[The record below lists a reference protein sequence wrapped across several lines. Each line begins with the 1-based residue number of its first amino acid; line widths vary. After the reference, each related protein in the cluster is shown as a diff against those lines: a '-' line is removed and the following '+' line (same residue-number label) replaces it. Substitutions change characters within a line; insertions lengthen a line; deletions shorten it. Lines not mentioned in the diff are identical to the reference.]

1 MAHKPKA
8 AGKTAND
15 AERMANIPTDAEPYE
30 TKQNPIR
37 DFSEIA
43 DNVPELVG
51 DWNTGRADVTRE
63 NLAKLFSE
71 GMYFDEAFG
80 DEIKLEKRP
89 EIADEEIKDPAALV
103 MEGLV
108 KIISMAKNSSKSKTE

>member
-1 MAHKPKA
+1 M
-8 AGKTAND
+8 GKVKIQEFMTRNGL
-15 AERMANIPTDAEPYE
+15 I
-30 TKQNPIR
+30 QQGL
-37 DFSEIA
+37 A
-43 DNVPELVG
+43 DLIGVKMELVG
-51 DWNTGRADVTRE
+51 DWNTGRSDVTRE
-63 NLAKLFSE
+63 NLDKLFSE

-89 EIADEEIKDPAALV
+89 EIADEEIKDTAALV

>member
-1 MAHKPKA
+1 MTRN
-8 AGKTAND
+8 GLT
-15 AERMANIPTDAEPYE
+15 
-30 TKQNPIR
+30 QQGL
-37 DFSEIA
+37 A
-43 DNVPELVG
+43 DLIGVKMELVG

-89 EIADEEIKDPAALV
+89 EIADEEIKDTAALV
-103 MEGLV
+103 MDGLV

>member
-1 MAHKPKA
+1 M
-8 AGKTAND
+8 GKVKIQEFMTRNGL
-15 AERMANIPTDAEPYE
+15 T
-30 TKQNPIR
+30 QQGL
-37 DFSEIA
+37 A
-43 DNVPELVG
+43 DLIGVKMELVG

-80 DEIKLEKRP
+80 DKIKLEKRP
-89 EIADEEIKDPAALV
+89 EIADEEIKDTAALV

-108 KIISMAKNSSKSKTE
+108 KIISMAKNYSKSKTE

>member
-1 MAHKPKA
+1 M
-8 AGKTAND
+8 GKVKIQEFMTRNGL
-15 AERMANIPTDAEPYE
+15 T
-30 TKQNPIR
+30 QQGL
-37 DFSEIA
+37 A
-43 DNVPELVG
+43 DLIGVKMELVG

-80 DEIKLEKRP
+80 DEIKLEKHP
-89 EIADEEIKDPAALV
+89 EIADEEIKDTAALV

>member
-1 MAHKPKA
+1 M
-8 AGKTAND
+8 GKVKIQEFMTRNGLA
-15 AERMANIPTDAEPYE
+15 
-30 TKQNPIR
+30 QQGL
-37 DFSEIA
+37 A
-43 DNVPELVG
+43 DIIGVKMELVG

-89 EIADEEIKDPAALV
+89 EIADEEIKDTAALV
-103 MEGLV
+103 VEGLV